1 MKRPGEPWTEYVPWC
16 CGRKLVLKVPCK
28 YAAPAP
34 YLKQPTPWEAA
45 RGLPCSPS
53 YR

>member
-16 CGRKLVLKVPCK
+16 CGRKLMLKVSCK

-34 YLKQPTPWEAA
+34 YLQPTTWEAG